1 MNKTLKRTILIILS
15 AVVLLLFALIAF
27 FITMSD
33 EIVSTDKNK
42 MYNTIMLT
50 HETKKG
56 DKIETPLTV
65 SLKLMSDDLYLI
77 NVLFDN
83 GTDSQHYNVKYG
95 KIKVSMDDSVEAPMM
110 FYNSG
115 SSDGLNYRIP
125 NVRYGDG
132 NTQTLECDS
141 DDGYLNLEMLLSGE
155 KAKNL
160 KFDVNYSIVGNGTYS
175 INKFYNLK
183 ESFDISEFV

>member
-15 AVVLLLFALIAF
+15 AVVLFLFALIAF

-33 EIVSTDKNK
+33 EIVSTDKKTFNT
-42 MYNTIMLT
+42 NTIMLT

-65 SLKLMSDDLYLI
+65 SSKPMGDDLYLI

-83 GTDSQHYNVKYG
+83 GSDSEHYDVKYG
-95 KIKVSMDDSVEAPMM
+95 RFKISIDNNVETPMM
-110 FYNSG
+110 FYSC
-115 SSDGLNYRIP
+115 SDGLNYRIP

-155 KAKNL
+155 EAKNL

-183 ESFDISEFV
+183 ESFDLSDFV